1 MHEQKTILTNESAK
15 VGTKSSPASRQTCG
29 RLSRSQSERSGVLQ
43 SCKTRDSKL
52 WKPHSYVWTTSN
64 TLSIANIRFK
74 MTVAL
79 GATD

>member
-1 MHEQKTILTNESAK
+1 
-15 VGTKSSPASRQTCG
+15 
-29 RLSRSQSERSGVLQ
+29 VLQ